1 MFVVP
6 FFLRAPLPSIIQW
19 QLVPVTVFLE
29 NHGKGLCS
37 AENIDEWLNENGFE
51 KKQRWQVDDT
61 VYVEIDS
68 QKTTLRDFYS
78 FEQLTLQQKRGTEEC
93 WRTFFMMKSACAD
106 EKQSEKAWN
115 ENLENPFSKILSEI
129 QTKMNL

>member
-37 AENIDEWLNENGFE
+37 VENIDEWLNENGFE
-51 KKQRWQVDDT
+51 KKQEWQVGDT
-61 VYVEIDS
+61 VYVEIDI
-68 QKTTLRDFYS
+68 QKTNIRDFYS

-93 WRTFFMMKSACAD
+93 WRTFFVMKSISAE
-106 EKQSEKAWN
+106 EKTSEKAWN
-115 ENLENPFSKILSEI
+115 ENLENPFSKILEQI
-129 QTKMNL
+129 QTRMNV